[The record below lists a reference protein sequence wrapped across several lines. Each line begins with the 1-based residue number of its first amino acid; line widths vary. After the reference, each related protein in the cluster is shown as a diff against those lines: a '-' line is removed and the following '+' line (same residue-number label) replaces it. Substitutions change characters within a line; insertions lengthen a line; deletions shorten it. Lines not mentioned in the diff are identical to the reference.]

1 LFVSRRHPRAKRRIP
16 VFCSQQQEPQ
26 GVPIGEFTYVYILAS
41 GFKKLYIGVTS
52 NLEARVWQHKNH
64 TSPDSFTARYGI
76 EKLVYFERFAS
87 MTTAIA
93 REKELKGWLRIKKVT
108 LIIAS
113 NPDWRD
119 LSSEWGQRIE
129 PWSESGK
136 SHSHRSEG

>member
-1 LFVSRRHPRAKRRIP
+1 LFHAVILERSEGSLYSARSAKNPR
-16 VFCSQQQEPQ
+16 

-76 EKLVYFERFAS
+76 DQLVYFERFAS

-93 REKELKGWLRIKKVT
+93 REKELKGWLRIKKIT
-108 LIIAS
+108 LIIAN
-113 NPDWRD
+113 NPDWKD
-119 LSSEWGQRIE
+119 LSSEWGQPIE
-129 PWSESGK
+129 PWSESSK
-136 SHSHRSEG
+136 SPFPKK

>member
-1 LFVSRRHPRAKRRIP
+1 LFHAVILERSEGSLYSARSSKNLK
-16 VFCSQQQEPQ
+16 

-52 NLEARVWQHKNH
+52 NLEGRVWQHKNH

-76 EKLVYFERFAS
+76 DQLVYFERFAS
-87 MTTAIA
+87 MATAIA

-113 NPDWRD
+113 NPDWKD

-129 PWSESGK
+129 PWFESGK
-136 SHSHRSEG
+136 SPFPKK